1 MKQRW
6 QTKIRDRSQSKILL
20 NVDFLSTWVSGVPG
34 GGRGVGGGGREEKG
48 RRIIFQQLKKRL
60 KFETALAGEE
70 GSMAA

>member
-34 GGRGVGGGGREEKG
+34 GGRGGGRDEKG

>member
-34 GGRGVGGGGREEKG
+34 GGRGGGGREEKG